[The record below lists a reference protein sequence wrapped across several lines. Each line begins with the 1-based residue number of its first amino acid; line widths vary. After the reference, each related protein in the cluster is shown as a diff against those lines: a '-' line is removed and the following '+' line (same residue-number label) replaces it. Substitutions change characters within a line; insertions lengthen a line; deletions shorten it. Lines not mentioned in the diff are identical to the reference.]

1 MNLGGTAVA
10 LKQRLSLIPDLSSN
24 KFLGQSNFVNPGIF
38 IAGLGEE
45 WELTPRLR
53 AFANLNYLMFMDT
66 DAISTALLTDNINP
80 EIGWDLSFG
89 VEYRPLLTDNVK
101 LNIGMGML
109 FPGAGFK
116 DIYSR
121 ASSGVPG
128 YTPDNPKAVS
138 DVLYSGFFSATITF

>member
-53 AFANLNYLMFMDT
+53 AFANLNYLLFMET
-66 DAISTALLTDNINP
+66 NSINTALLTNDIDR

-89 VEYRPLLTDNVK
+89 VEYRPFLTDNLK
-101 LNIGMGML
+101 LNMGMGML
-109 FPGAGFK
+109 FPGQGFK
-116 DIYSR
+116 DIYSK

-128 YTPDNPKAVS
+128 YTPSNSQGLA
-138 DVLYSGFFSATITF
+138 DVLCSGFFSATMTF